1 MQKPLQAPEQTQ
13 EVQQFAEQ
21 TTFQTDDSSPQLLT
35 TENLSIQQ
43 QQPEAMNEDES
54 KQLFENLEYLTKL
67 NRETMHMQD
76 VDMVGQANGP
86 DQEDDQYQVQI
97 LDPKT

>member
-1 MQKPLQAPEQTQ
+1 
-13 EVQQFAEQ
+13 
-21 TTFQTDDSSPQLLT
+21 
-35 TENLSIQQ
+35 
-43 QQPEAMNEDES
+43 MNEDEN